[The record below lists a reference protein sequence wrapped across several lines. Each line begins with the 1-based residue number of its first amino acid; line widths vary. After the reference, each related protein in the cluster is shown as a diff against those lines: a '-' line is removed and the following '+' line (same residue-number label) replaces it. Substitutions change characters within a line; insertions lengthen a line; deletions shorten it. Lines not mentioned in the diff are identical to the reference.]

1 MAADPTL
8 ARGAYLAAKNDDSA
22 TKSAMRYVSGVLRE
36 GSEKLGAKKAMKES
50 ASSSAPSTSTTA
62 PKSTVDEELDVNI
75 QEEVEHKNSEEGQA
89 EDETDEVIDSGD
101 LDGENQEST
110 EQTRNELEENKE
122 IINEAIVNGDT
133 ATEEALLQN
142 LDEEKINKDNIHEA
156 FANHAT
162 DWTNR
167 SKEKGNIHTPHGY
180 GMGLDKDPEAKAWV
194 MDMTRNP
201 NRTITRKKEDSE
213 GNIIGTET
221 GVIGPN
227 GEFLNGKQLQSKLA
241 EYEVDNE
248 SFLAF
253 NDLANGFKKQG
264 LEGDPKST
272 FDGQAAKVAVT
283 DIINNGNIRSLKYDA
298 NFGGTSFAD
307 DLKKGNLLQGK
318 RYSDLGIKQVGN
330 DDIISADDELSQED
344 KDSVVDAYLSSDS
357 DVIQAEVKES
367 LIGYFTEHAHRN
379 WTRGNA
385 EVRARHDQSSAQPIM
400 DDYTKY
406 QEWKKSN
413 PNGTYSD
420 FTNDGW
426 ENPDINS
433 DPSGMSGELNADGDV
448 VI

>member
-36 GSEKLGAKKAMKES
+36 GSEKLGAKRAMKES
-50 ASSSAPSTSTTA
+50 ASSSAPSTSTEA

-89 EDETDEVIDSGD
+89 EDETDEVVDSGD
-101 LDGENQEST
+101 LDGENQESN

-122 IINEAIVNGDT
+122 ILNEAIINGDN
-133 ATEEALLQN
+133 ATEEALMQN
-142 LDEEKINKDNIHEA
+142 LDEEKINKDNLHEA

-167 SKEKGNIHTPHGY
+167 SKDKGNIHTPHGY
-180 GMGLDKDPEAKAWV
+180 GMGLDKDPDAKAWV

-221 GVIGPN
+221 GVLGPN
-227 GEFLNGKQLQSKLA
+227 GEFLNGKQLQNKLA

-307 DLKKGNLLQGK
+307 DLKEGNLLQGK

-357 DVIQAEVKES
+357 DVIQA
-367 LIGYFTEHAHRN
+367 
-379 WTRGNA
+379 
-385 EVRARHDQSSAQPIM
+385 
-400 DDYTKY
+400 
-406 QEWKKSN
+406 
-413 PNGTYSD
+413 
-420 FTNDGW
+420 
-426 ENPDINS
+426 
-433 DPSGMSGELNADGDV
+433 
-448 VI
+448 